1 VSKARQPRAGSQ
13 SEECVPAHW
22 YATSHQR
29 HHLGVST
36 KQHAQ
41 GGNGRCWCRCVI
53 CNLAVVSTSVYVYV
67 QDNMI
72 PPQRI
77 PMDEFVG
84 YVLMVPWFAPTST
97 ATTGDGGQGLKKGH
111 RPQSQSHQSM
121 RANQGLPS
129 ESVYERNSSSRAT
142 ATRLRRRTRYQ
153 GLEQYQGG
161 LREPHALLGAAGS
174 QRAACAL

>member
-22 YATSHQR
+22 YATSHQM

-111 RPQSQSHQSM
+111 RPQSQSHQPPVDAGKTGAAVGK
-121 RANQGLPS
+121 RVRK
-129 ESVYERNSSSRAT
+129 E
-142 ATRLRRRTRYQ
+142 
-153 GLEQYQGG
+153 LEQQSNGNTSQAAYQVPGI
-161 LREPHALLGAAGS
+161 GAIS
-174 QRAACAL
+174 RRPPRAACAAAWSSR